1 MVSSNS
7 CFRHLNDQRLLVV
20 SLVLSL
26 ALATVNCHEDDSQGH
41 PRLRRSP
48 GLGTNFGKRITS
60 SLVAE
65 LGKRPKEMFSFGI
78 GKRSISDD
86 EMEEFLAE
94 ENHAKQAAA
103 AEENN
108 HLNKR
113 DPYAFGLGKRAGA
126 EYNFGLGKKRDPYAF
141 GLGKRANDY
150 AFGMGKKDDPYAF
163 GLGKR
168 ADRPPPMCYF
178 LIGADDYEACKER
191 YAFGLGKRDPY
202 AFGLGK
208 RDPYAFGLG
217 KRDPYAFGLG
227 KRDPY
232 SFGLGRK

>member
-1 MVSSNS
+1 MSTTSSWLPKNE
-7 CFRHLNDQRLLVV
+7 RLLLV
-20 SLVLSL
+20 SLVLGL
-26 ALATVNCHEDDSQGH
+26 AFVSNCHGND
-41 PRLRRSP
+41 RLRRS
-48 GLGTNFGKRITS
+48 LGSNFGKRITS
-60 SLVAE
+60 TLVAE

-86 EMEEFLAE
+86 EMEEFME
-94 ENHAKQAAA
+94 ESRAKQSH
-103 AEENN
+103 EEDLP
-108 HLNKR
+108 HEDSLFQSEKR
-113 DPYAFGLGKRAGA
+113 RDAYAFGLGKRGGGRQQ
-126 EYNFGLGKKRDPYAF
+126 YNFGLGKKADPYAF
-141 GLGKRANDY
+141 GLGKRANEY
-150 AFGMGKKDDPYAF
+150 AFGLGKKEDPYAF

-168 ADRPPPMCYF
+168 AD
-178 LIGADDYEACKER
+178 R

-232 SFGLGRK
+232 SFGLGK

>member
-1 MVSSNS
+1 MGHRSIHPTSGKGTVAVFFQLPISFCLSHKVMVPPYAWL
-7 CFRHLNDQRLLVV
+7 RLLNEQRLLVV
-20 SLVLSL
+20 SVVLSL
-26 ALATVNCHEDDSQGH
+26 ALATANCHENQGH
-41 PRLRRSP
+41 PRLRRS
-48 GLGTNFGKRITS
+48 LGSNFGKRITS

-103 AEENN
+103 EQVAAEENS

-113 DPYAFGLGKRAGA
+113 DPYAFGLGKRANGA
-126 EYNFGLGKKRDPYAF
+126 EYSFGLGKKRDPYAF
-141 GLGKRANDY
+141 GLGKRAD
-150 AFGMGKKDDPYAF
+150 
-163 GLGKR
+163 
-168 ADRPPPMCYF
+168 
-178 LIGADDYEACKER
+178 R

-217 KRDPYAFGLG
+217 
-227 KRDPY
+227 
-232 SFGLGRK
+232 RK

>member
-1 MVSSNS
+1 MGRSIHPTSGKGTMGGFFQLPISFCLSHKVMVPPYAWL
-7 CFRHLNDQRLLVV
+7 RLLNEQHLLVV
-20 SLVLSL
+20 SVVLSL
-26 ALATVNCHEDDSQGH
+26 ALATANCHENQGH
-41 PRLRRSP
+41 PRLRRS
-48 GLGTNFGKRITS
+48 LGTNFGKRITS

-78 GKRSISDD
+78 GKRSISDE

-103 AEENN
+103 EENS

-113 DPYAFGLGKRAGA
+113 DPYAFGLGKRA
-126 EYNFGLGKKRDPYAF
+126 NS
-141 GLGKRANDY
+141 DY

-168 ADRPPPMCYF
+168 AD
-178 LIGADDYEACKER
+178 R

-217 KRDPYAFGLG
+217 KRDP
-227 KRDPY
+227 
-232 SFGLGRK
+232 

>member
-1 MVSSNS
+1 MGRSIHPTSGKGTVARFFQLPISFCLSHKVMVPPYAWL
-7 CFRHLNDQRLLVV
+7 RLLNEQRLLVV
-20 SLVLSL
+20 SVVLSL
-26 ALATVNCHEDDSQGH
+26 ALATANCHENQGH
-41 PRLRRSP
+41 PRLRRS
-48 GLGTNFGKRITS
+48 LGSNFGKRITS

-94 ENHAKQAAA
+94 ENHAKQAS
-103 AEENN
+103 AEENS

-113 DPYAFGLGKRAGA
+113 DPYAFGLGKRANGA
-126 EYNFGLGKKRDPYAF
+126 EYSFGLGKKRDPYAF
-141 GLGKRANDY
+141 GLGKRAD
-150 AFGMGKKDDPYAF
+150 
-163 GLGKR
+163 
-168 ADRPPPMCYF
+168 
-178 LIGADDYEACKER
+178 R

-217 KRDPYAFGLG
+217 KREPYAFGLG

-232 SFGLGRK
+232 KFGLGKRAETYTFGLGKREPYAF

>member
-1 MVSSNS
+1 MGRSIHPTSGKGTVAGFFQLPISFCLSHKVMVPPYAWL
-7 CFRHLNDQRLLVV
+7 RLLNEQRLLVV
-20 SLVLSL
+20 SVVLSL
-26 ALATVNCHEDDSQGH
+26 ALATANCHENQGH
-41 PRLRRSP
+41 PRLRRS
-48 GLGTNFGKRITS
+48 LGSNFGKRITS

-103 AEENN
+103 AEENS

-113 DPYAFGLGKRAGA
+113 F
-126 EYNFGLGKKRDPYAF
+126 NNRDPYAF
-141 GLGKRANDY
+141 GLGKRANGAEY
-150 AFGMGKKDDPYAF
+150 SFGLGKKDDPYAF

-168 ADRPPPMCYF
+168 ADR
-178 LIGADDYEACKER
+178 

-202 AFGLGK
+202 AFGLG
-208 RDPYAFGLG
+208 
-217 KRDPYAFGLG
+217 
-227 KRDPY
+227 
-232 SFGLGRK
+232 

>member
-1 MVSSNS
+1 MG
-7 CFRHLNDQRLLVV
+7 
-20 SLVLSL
+20 VLSL
-26 ALATVNCHEDDSQGH
+26 ALATANCHENQGH
-41 PRLRRSP
+41 PRLRRS
-48 GLGTNFGKRITS
+48 LGSNFGKRITWA
-60 SLVAE
+60 LVAE

-103 AEENN
+103 EENS

-113 DPYAFGLGKRAGA
+113 DPYAFGLRKRDTGA
-126 EYNFGLGKKRDPYAF
+126 EYSFGLGKKRDPYAF
-141 GLGKRANDY
+141 GLGKRA
-150 AFGMGKKDDPYAF
+150 
-163 GLGKR
+163 
-168 ADRPPPMCYF
+168 DRQPPPMCYF
-178 LIGADDYEACKER
+178 LIKAGYDVEECKER

-217 KRDPYAFGLG
+217 KRD
-227 KRDPY
+227 
-232 SFGLGRK
+232 

>member
-1 MVSSNS
+1 MVSSNTW
-7 CFRHLNDQRLLVV
+7 FPPNEQRLVV
-20 SLVLSL
+20 ISLVFSL
-26 ALATVNCHEDDSQGH
+26 ALATVVNCHEDGGGH
-41 PRLRRSP
+41 HLRLRRS
-48 GLGTNFGKRITS
+48 LGSNLGKRITS

-103 AEENN
+103 DEDGHTNDGLFHA
-108 HLNKR
+108 NKR

-141 GLGKRANDY
+141 GLGKRAGNDY
-150 AFGMGKKDDPYAF
+150 AFGMGKKSDDPYAF

-168 ADRPPPMCYF
+168 AD
-178 LIGADDYEACKER
+178 R

-232 SFGLGRK
+232 SFGLGKK

>member
-1 MVSSNS
+1 MG
-7 CFRHLNDQRLLVV
+7 LVV

-41 PRLRRSP
+41 PRSRRSP

-94 ENHAKQAAA
+94 ESHAKQAAA
-103 AEENN
+103 AAAEEDRHNN
-108 HLNKR
+108 DLYHKR
-113 DPYAFGLGKRAGA
+113 EPYAFGLGKRASA

-141 GLGKRANDY
+141 GLGKRSGNDY

-168 ADRPPPMCYF
+168 AD
-178 LIGADDYEACKER
+178 R

-217 KRDPYAFGLG
+217 KRDPYAFGWASGTHTLSDLENG
-227 KRDPY
+227 I
-232 SFGLGRK
+232 LML